1 MGSWDWV
8 TGVRNWVGGKR
19 LFTGFDGA
27 LHRKR
32 LFTGFNGNLHSE
44 SLWGRVWLHIF
55 DRLALVST
63 PKTLLSIV
71 GIVSTDLHV
80 FTLARVFLL
89 MVMAWDILAS
99 RMLVSKEL
107 ESVVLVRFGDRR

>member
-1 MGSWDWV
+1 M
-8 TGVRNWVGGKR
+8 
-19 LFTGFDGA
+19 FTGFDGA

-32 LFTGFNGNLHSE
+32 LFTGFDGYLHSE
-44 SLWGRVWLHIF
+44 SLWGRVWLHRF

-63 PKTLLSIV
+63 PKTLFYIV
-71 GIVSTDLHV
+71 GIASIHLHI

-89 MVMAWDILAS
+89 TVMARDILGS

-107 ESVVLVRFGDRR
+107 ELVVLVSFGDRR